1 MNGNL
6 APGFKGDQQK
16 QLTLTES
23 PICCKKSGNVKGY
36 KVTGEEKLAA
46 LDCLGKTSLEE
57 VRNGKKLPSGQ
68 SQ

>member
-1 MNGNL
+1 MDGNL
-6 APGFKGDQQK
+6 APGFKGDQQRP
-16 QLTLTES
+16 LTLTES
-23 PICCKKSGNVKGY
+23 PICWKRWGNVKGY

-46 LDCLGKTSLEE
+46 LGCLGKTSLDE